1 MSDPT
6 AHPLRRLI
14 RRFDA
19 YQRRRLGVYEYC
31 DAADCLLRI
40 GVIRT
45 HRTVALGDVSV
56 ASGEWVIEL
65 HFWNEHFLPM
75 SASGPDL
82 GWALTTQRVFIN
94 SLRALARQ
102 MKDDPALADV
112 RAVGGVIVLLAPL
125 DHPGGM
131 RLMMRLG
138 FAVRPHH
145 RALGRFGEFW
155 ENFYTWW
162 IMWTYNPG
170 SLAGRRLARLQ
181 RMEIWMTTD
190 DFLLRYG

>member
-40 GVIRT
+40 SVIRT

-56 ASGEWVIEL
+56 ASGERVIEL

-75 SASGPDL
+75 SSNGPDL
-82 GWALTTQRVFIN
+82 GWALTTQRAFIN
-94 SLRALARQ
+94 TLRALARQ
-102 MKDDPALADV
+102 MKNDPALADV
-112 RAVGGVIVLLAPL
+112 RAVGGVIVLLAPH

-131 RLMMRLG
+131 RLMVRLG
-138 FAVRPHH
+138 FAVQPHH

-155 ENFYTWW
+155 ENFYSWW
-162 IMWTYNPG
+162 IMWTYNPS
-170 SLAGRRLARLQ
+170 SLADRRLTRLE
-181 RMEIWMTTD
+181 RTDIWIQAD
-190 DFLLRYG
+190 EFLHRYG